1 MIIIMFIR
9 SVKVPSSNGTV
20 HEYLRIVGSVREGG
34 KVKQKVIANLGRRD
48 TLEAVLPLLN
58 RFLQGDDDQK
68 ELERQLAQDGP
79 VEILDASTWGP
90 MLIVC
95 HFFKRLGLWEL
106 LDAGRRWPKLLP
118 EEDPDDD
125 WVSRVQVLM
134 ANRLT
139 CPSSEHGLANWLE
152 TDYIID
158 RAGRRYVPCWKQRG
172 RVQVDL
178 TQLQRWYR
186 TLDHLLVNKDK
197 VEVALYQRLR
207 TLFEFEADLVLYDLT
222 STYFEGHGPS
232 GLAKH
237 GYSRDGKPR
246 NVQVVVGVV
255 MVAGWPIAH
264 HVWAGNRKD
273 SATVKEVVEDLQQ
286 RFHFSR
292 LVFVGD
298 RGMVTKKNLQQL
310 TASESHGFL
319 VGMTRR
325 RNPEAEALIDGVD
338 ESKWIECPM
347 GINAQERK
355 KDPPRT
361 RVQEVKCDRAGVR
374 VFVVDSDE
382 RRAYEERQR
391 TKAMKRVLEAMEK
404 VQARVAKGQ
413 LKQPEKIG
421 AAAER
426 ALRKSHGYRYYA
438 WELKDGKLNIFEHP
452 VNLPREK
459 KYEGKYLIQTDQADI
474 TPQDAVAYY
483 KDLNEVERAFRSLKD
498 PLGMRPIW
506 HRAARRVKAHIFVA
520 ALSFLI
526 ERMLERA
533 LKDARVPLS
542 AQSAL
547 EALKTIRHVEFR
559 VDGQWR
565 SGVTPGSARARQVL
579 KALKL
584 TDHRPPPRP
593 QGDETVM

>member
-1 MIIIMFIR
+1 MFIR
-9 SVKVPSSNGTV
+9 SVKVASSNGTV
-20 HEYLRIVGSVREGG
+20 HEYVRIVGSVRENG

-58 RFLQGDDDQK
+58 RFLRGDEDQK
-68 ELERQLAQDGP
+68 ELERQLVEDGP

-90 MLIVC
+90 MLIAR
-95 HFFKRLGLWEL
+95 HFFEQLGLWKL

-125 WVSRVQVLM
+125 WVSRVLVLI

-139 CPSSEHGLANWLE
+139 CPASEHGLANWLE
-152 TDYIID
+152 TDYVID
-158 RAGRRYVPCWKQRG
+158 RAGRRYVPCWKQQG

-178 TQLQRWYR
+178 AQLQRWYR
-186 TLDHLLVNKDK
+186 TLDHLLLNKED

-222 STYFEGHGPS
+222 STYFEGHGPP

-237 GYSRDGKPR
+237 GHSRDGKPR
-246 NVQVVVGVV
+246 KVQVVVGVV

-273 SATVKEVVEDLQQ
+273 ETTVKEVVNDLAK
-286 RFHFSR
+286 RFRFGR

-298 RGMVTKKNLQQL
+298 RGMVTQENLQGL
-310 TASESHGFL
+310 LDEESHGFL

-325 RNPEAEALIDGVD
+325 RNPEAEKLIDRVD
-338 ESKWIECPM
+338 ESKWIDCPM
-347 GINAQERK
+347 GINAQEK
-355 KDPPRT
+355 KQDPPRT

-382 RRAYEERQR
+382 RRAYEEQQR
-391 TKAMKRVLEAMEK
+391 TKSMKRVGEALEK
-404 VQARVAKGQ
+404 VQTRVSKGQ
-413 LKQPEKIG
+413 LKRPEKIG
-421 AAAER
+421 AAVER
-426 ALRKSHGYRYYA
+426 ALKKSHGHRYYA
-438 WELKDGKLNIFEHP
+438 WELKEGRLNIFEHP

-459 KYEGKYLIQTDQADI
+459 KYEGKYLIQTDQTEM
-474 TPQDAVAYY
+474 TPQDAVAHY

-506 HRAARRVKAHIFVA
+506 HHAARRVKAHIFVA
-520 ALSFLI
+520 ALTFLI
-526 ERMLERA
+526 ARMLERA
-533 LKDARVPLS
+533 LKDARTSLS

-547 EALKTIRHVEFR
+547 EALKTIRHVEFL
-559 VDGQWR
+559 VDGQTR
-565 SGVTPGSARARQVL
+565 CGITPGSARARQVL

-593 QGDETVM
+593 DGDETVM

>member
-1 MIIIMFIR
+1 MFIR
-9 SVKVPSSNGTV
+9 SVKIPSSNGTV
-20 HEYLRIVGSVREGG
+20 HEYVRIVSSVRENG

-48 TLEAVLPLLN
+48 TLEAILPLLN
-58 RFLQGDDDQK
+58 RFLQGDDEQK
-68 ELERQLAQDGP
+68 ELQRQLGHDGP
-79 VEILDASTWGP
+79 VEIVDASTWGP
-90 MLIVC
+90 MLVAR
-95 HFFKRLGLWEL
+95 HFFDQLGLWKL

-125 WVSRVQVLM
+125 WVSRVLVLM

-158 RAGRRYVPCWKQRG
+158 RTGRRYRPCWKQQG

-186 TLDHLLVNKDK
+186 TLDHLLLNKDN
-197 VEVALYQRLR
+197 VEVALYERLR
-207 TLFEFEADLVLYDLT
+207 TLFEFEPDLVLYDLT
-222 STYFEGHGPS
+222 STYFEGHGPP
-232 GLAKH
+232 GLAEH
-237 GYSRDGKPR
+237 GHSRDDKPR
-246 NVQVVVGVV
+246 KVQVVVGVV

-264 HVWAGNRKD
+264 HVWAGNRRD
-273 SATVKEVVEDLQQ
+273 STTVKEVIEDLGQ
-286 RFHFSR
+286 RFRFGR

-298 RGMVTKKNLQQL
+298 RGMVTKKNLQEL
-310 TASESHGFL
+310 TAKESHGFL

-325 RNPEAEALIDGVD
+325 RNTEAEKLIDRVD
-338 ESKWIECPM
+338 ESKWIDCPM
-347 GINAQERK
+347 GINAQEK
-355 KDPPRT
+355 QKDPPRT
-361 RVQEVKCDRAGVR
+361 RVQEVQCDREGVR

-391 TKAMKRVLEAMEK
+391 TKAMKRVLNALEK
-404 VQARVAKGQ
+404 VQARVAKGR

-421 AAAER
+421 ASVQR
-426 ALRKSHGYRYYA
+426 ALQKCHGHRYYA
-438 WELKDGKLNIFEHP
+438 WELKEGQLNIFEHP

-459 KYEGKYLIQTDQADI
+459 KYEGKYLIQTDQTDI

-483 KDLNEVERAFRSLKD
+483 KDLNEVERAFRSLKN

-506 HRAARRVKAHIFVA
+506 HRAPRRVKAHIFVA

-533 LKDARVPLS
+533 LKDAHVSLS

-547 EALKTIRHVEFR
+547 EAVKTIRHVEFR

-565 SGVTPGSARARQVL
+565 SGVTPGSPRAREVL
-579 KALKL
+579 KALQL

-593 QGDETVM
+593 QGDETTM